1 MASAV
6 VSYCASISAV
16 TLLGGEVL
24 LASQP
29 RSARDWIP
37 LARKGLPAAAIDSMV
52 RLSRIGQTEFAKA
65 LDIPERT
72 MARRKREGVFSS
84 DESAKLIRF
93 ARVAER
99 AEEVFEDQELA
110 FNWIQTAN
118 ASLDGFTPLSL
129 LDTELGAETV
139 LDTLGRIE
147 HGVFV

>member
-1 MASAV
+1 M
-6 VSYCASISAV
+6 
-16 TLLGGEVL
+16 
-24 LASQP
+24 
-29 RSARDWIP
+29 
-37 LARKGLPAAAIDSMV
+37 PAAAIDSMV
-52 RLSRIGQTEFAKA
+52 RLSRIAQTEFAKA

-110 FNWIQTAN
+110 FNWIKTAN
-118 ASLDGFTPLSL
+118 SSLDGFTPLSL

-147 HGVFV
+147 HGVFA

>member
-1 MASAV
+1 MAPSI
-6 VSYCASISAV
+6 SHRPSISAV

-37 LARKGLPAAAIDSMV
+37 LARKGLPATAIDSMV
-52 RLSRIGQTEFAKA
+52 RLTRIAQTEFAKA

-93 ARVAER
+93 ARIAER
-99 AEEVFEDQELA
+99 AEEVFEDQDLA
-110 FNWIQTAN
+110 FNWIKTN
-118 ASLDGFTPLSL
+118 NSSLDGFTPLSM
-129 LDTELGAETV
+129 LDTELGAEIV

-147 HGVFV
+147 HGVFA

>member
-1 MASAV
+1 MASA

-37 LARKGLPAAAIDSMV
+37 LARRGLPAAAIDSMV
-52 RLSRIGQTEFAKA
+52 RLSRIAQTEFAKA

-110 FNWIQTAN
+110 FNWIKTAN
-118 ASLDGFTPLSL
+118 TSLDGFMPLSL

-147 HGVFV
+147 HGVFA

>member
-1 MASAV
+1 MTLAISRRR
-6 VSYCASISAV
+6 SISAV

-37 LARKGLPAAAIDSMV
+37 LARNGLPATAIDSMV
-52 RLSRIGQTEFAKA
+52 RLSRIAQTEFAKA
-65 LDIPERT
+65 LGIPERT

-93 ARVAER
+93 ARIAER
-99 AEEVFEDQELA
+99 AEEVFEDPVLA
-110 FNWIQTAN
+110 FDWIKTSN
-118 ASLDGFTPLSL
+118 SSLDGFTPLSM

-147 HGVFV
+147 HGVFA